1 MAVDV
6 STFGRRGPQA
16 DVPGGDL
23 MALAESGMLSVLST
37 NPADGPLSPI
47 RLRGEL
53 TEVFAGLH
61 AAIAA
66 VGALHARLRDGRGQ
80 RIDVAAIEAMV
91 TTMATA
97 LPTVTYAGLVPVAGG
112 ARGVCPWGIYECR
125 DGAFLVQCTEDGQWR
140 ALVKMLGDPSG
151 ATSRCSRPRPSAS
164 SSTTSS
170 RTLVR
175 EAVADMTRRRVPRDG
190 PRGGRAGVPV
200 STRPA
205 EAMAWEQLGVRHSFR
220 ELVIGEGRA
229 GGGAGVADPHRR
241 RRAPRPPGCPDDR
254 SARRAASTG
263 RRVATRRASRATMPR
278 SPASA
283 SST

>member
-1 MAVDV
+1 
-6 STFGRRGPQA
+6 
-16 DVPGGDL
+16 

-80 RIDVAAIEAMV
+80 RIDVAALEAMV

-112 ARGVCPWGIYECR
+112 ARGVCPWGIYDCR

-140 ALVKMLGDPSG
+140 ALVKMLGDPDWG
-151 ATSRCSRPRPSAS
+151 HLEVFATTAQRVEQYDVIED
-164 SSTTSS
+164 
-170 RTLVR
+170 LVR
-175 EAVADMTRRRVPRDG
+175 EAVADMTV
-190 PRGGRAGVPV
+190 AEFLATAHEEGVPACRV
-200 STRPA
+200 HSPA

-220 ELVIGEGRA
+220 ELV
-229 GGGAGVADPHRR
+229 
-241 RRAPRPPGCPDDR
+241 DR
-254 SARRAASTG
+254 
-263 RRVATRRASRATMPR
+263 
-278 SPASA
+278 
-283 SST
+283 